1 MTGPA
6 YDLLIFTVLP
16 TRTEPT
22 VEVVTLEVYGSNRKR
37 RVFKLIIVVF
47 RSQGAQDFRHC
58 TRKLISSD
66 LIQNDL
72 ADRNHNENIVRC
84 I

>member
-37 RVFKLIIVVF
+37 RVFKLIIVVARCTEF
-47 RSQGAQDFRHC
+47 PTLYSETDFVRLDPERS
-58 TRKLISSD
+58 S
-66 LIQNDL
+66 
-72 ADRNHNENIVRC
+72 
-84 I
+84 